1 MKSDTN
7 YLPKTT
13 SHMNKETL
21 LVALSNQ
28 KGGVGKS
35 AFTVLLASYYHYVKN
50 LNVAVIDCDSPQHS
64 LSRMRER
71 DMQAIGRS
79 DYFKQQIVT
88 QFERIQKKAY
98 PIVNS
103 TAAQAR
109 NAAEELMRNSEHRFD
124 LIFIDLPG
132 TMESR
137 GVLSAILNMDY
148 VLTPII
154 ADRMVMQSSL
164 SFSSAV
170 LDYIRNRKDIPLKG
184 IYFFWNR
191 VDRRTSTE
199 VFDAYRTIMQRL
211 ELNMLDTVIP
221 ETRRYDKELALA
233 GRSYFR
239 CTLLPPP
246 LKLLKGSGLEELATE
261 LAKILNLNIE

>member
-1 MKSDTN
+1 
-7 YLPKTT
+7 
-13 SHMNKETL
+13 MNKEPL

-35 AFTVLLASYYHYVKN
+35 AFTILLASYYHYVKN

-71 DMQAIGRS
+71 DMQAIMKS
-79 DYFKQQIVT
+79 DYFKQLIVG
-88 QFERIQKKAY
+88 QFERIQKKGY
-98 PIVNS
+98 PIINS
-103 TAAQAR
+103 TAAKAR
-109 NAAEELMRNSEHRFD
+109 EAAEELMRND
-124 LIFIDLPG
+124 QLQYDMIFIDLPG
-132 TMESR
+132 TMESQ
-137 GVLSAILNMDY
+137 GVLSTILNMDY

-170 LDYIRNRKDIPLKG
+170 LEYIKEHKDIPLRD

-191 VDRRTSTE
+191 VDRRTTTE
-199 VFDAYRTIMQRL
+199 LFNAYRTIMQRL
-211 ELNMLDTVIP
+211 ELHVLDTIIP
-221 ETRRYDKELALA
+221 ETRRYDKELSITGSRLF
-233 GRSYFR
+233 FR

-246 LKLLKGSGLEELATE
+246 VKLLRGSGLEELAAE
-261 LAKILNLNIE
+261 VASILKLKLG

>member
-1 MKSDTN
+1 MIMDKQ
-7 YLPKTT
+7 P
-13 SHMNKETL
+13 L
-21 LVALSNQ
+21 LVAMSNQ

-79 DYFKQQIVT
+79 DYFKQQIAS

-98 PIVNS
+98 PIINA
-103 TAAQAR
+103 TTDQAR
-109 NAAEELMRNSEHRFD
+109 EVADQFIREKGQNYD
-124 LIFIDLPG
+124 LILFDLPG
-132 TMESR
+132 TMEAA
-137 GVLSAILNMDY
+137 GVFRTILNMDF

-164 SFSSAV
+164 SFSTAV
-170 LDYIRNRKDIPLKG
+170 LDFVQSHRNVPLKE

-199 VFDAYRTIMQRL
+199 VFDAYNTIMQRL
-211 ELNMLDTVIP
+211 QMKVLDTVIP

-233 GRSYFR
+233 GKSYFR

-246 LKLLKGSGLEELATE
+246 AKLLKGSGLAELAAE
-261 LAKILNLNIE
+261 LAVKLNLNIG